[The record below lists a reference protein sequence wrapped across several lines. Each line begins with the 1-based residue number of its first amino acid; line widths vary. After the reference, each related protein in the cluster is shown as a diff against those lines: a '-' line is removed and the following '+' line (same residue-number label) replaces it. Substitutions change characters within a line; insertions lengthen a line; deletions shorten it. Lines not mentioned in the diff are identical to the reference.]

1 MLMWTTAAK
10 KQQVEQLSEAL
21 AKEERRKQ
29 ILSKEKGRERRR
41 LASQVCACVH
51 PAPPSLSLSLPSR
64 LFCYFSTNLPVC
76 LPLRRFHGDWFERLG

>member
-51 PAPPSLSLSLPSR
+51 PAPPSLSLSSFSAIL
-64 LFCYFSTNLPVC
+64 LF
-76 LPLRRFHGDWFERLG
+76 